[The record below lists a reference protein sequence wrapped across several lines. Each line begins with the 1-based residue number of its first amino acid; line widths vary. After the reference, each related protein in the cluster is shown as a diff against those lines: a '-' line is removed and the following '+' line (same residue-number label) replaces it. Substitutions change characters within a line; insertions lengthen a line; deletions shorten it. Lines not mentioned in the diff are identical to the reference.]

1 MMYGIDISEHNGYI
15 DLSPYVGKFVIIR
28 CAWGTNE
35 DKMWR
40 RNVTECQRLG
50 IPFGLYLYSY
60 AISVEGAETEANF
73 FLNLT
78 AGLDIKVGNW
88 YDMEDADGYKANHGA
103 MDSDLISAMCRK
115 FCSIVQAAGRY
126 VGIYASQSWFGTWI
140 KDCDAYDKWVASWGN
155 NDGNVN
161 RDTSD
166 MGTMLQYTSNQGRL
180 DENIM
185 YVDISTYDMSG
196 NKPTPAPE
204 PQPEPTPAAPEGTT
218 LELVAKVMQGEF
230 GNGDDR
236 KNALG
241 SRYDEVQGVIDHIAS
256 TSVSDLAD
264 EVIAGKYGDN
274 SVRET
279 VLGDRYNAVQAAV
292 NERYQPNYDIYVVQ
306 AGDTL
311 SAIADKFGTNHQ
323 KIAEDNNLENPNL
336 IYPGQRLVIK

>member
-1 MMYGIDISEHNGYI
+1 
-15 DLSPYVGKFVIIR
+15 
-28 CAWGTNE
+28 
-35 DKMWR
+35 
-40 RNVTECQRLG
+40 
-50 IPFGLYLYSY
+50 
-60 AISVEGAETEANF
+60 
-73 FLNLT
+73 
-78 AGLDIKVGNW
+78 
-88 YDMEDADGYKANHGA
+88 
-103 MDSDLISAMCRK
+103 
-115 FCSIVQAAGRY
+115 
-126 VGIYASQSWFGTWI
+126 
-140 KDCDAYDKWVASWGN
+140 
-155 NDGNVN
+155 
-161 RDTSD
+161 
-166 MGTMLQYTSNQGRL
+166 
-180 DENIM
+180 
-185 YVDISTYDMSG
+185 MSG

-218 LELVAKVMQGEF
+218 LELVAKVMQVEF

-274 SVRET
+274 PVRET

-311 SAIADKFGTNHQ
+311 SAIADKFGTNYQ

>member
-15 DLSPYVGKFVIIR
+15 DLNPYVGKFVIIR

-103 MDSDLISAMCRK
+103 MDSGLISAMCRK

-140 KDCDAYDKWVASWGN
+140 KDCDAYEKWVASWGN

-161 RDTSD
+161 RDTSY

-196 NKPTPAPE
+196 NKPTPA
-204 PQPEPTPAAPEGTT
+204 PEPTPAAPEGTT

-241 SRYDEVQGVIDHIAS
+241 SRYDEVQNEINHISSAS
-256 TSVSDLAD
+256 TEELAN
-264 EVIAGKYGDN
+264 EVIAGKYGNGDTR
-274 SVRET
+274 VH
-279 VLGDRYNAVQAAV
+279 VLGARYDEVQASV
-292 NERYQPNYDIYVVQ
+292 NGKSEPNYTIYIVQ
-306 AGDTL
+306 PGDTL
-311 SAIADKFGTNHQ
+311 SGIASKFGTTYQ
-323 KIAEDNNLENPNL
+323 KIAMDNGIANPNV
-336 IYPGQRLVIK
+336 IYPNQRLVIK